1 MLSKIERRCETEEYV
16 YITPA
21 TEPMFNE
28 CCKLLAHE
36 GIGYNIHKENDLAGW
51 EQGDAISVN
60 PIEDVYTLDKVEAL
74 LAKHGEVQTKHK
86 HARLVQAH
94 YVDHKGRVVPTFV
107 DDTLTN

>member
-74 LAKHGEVQTKHK
+74 LAIHGKVVTKHK
-86 HARLVQAH
+86 HARLVEAH
-94 YVDHKGRVVPTFV
+94 YVDGEGRKPWERGHVNT
-107 DDTLTN
+107 